1 MLFQKSLSSD
11 LRLYRILLLVGGI
24 AYFAF
29 WFILKSV
36 EPDAF
41 DPILGRAAVSLII
54 LLVLALSYKV
64 AFFRDYIVVSAYFLS
79 HLLTYYYIFLLANN
93 YYSYTYS
100 IGFMTIMFGTAVIFK
115 DSNSLLA
122 YLAMSIAAVGLG
134 YVFVEYPAVPP
145 LMYVSILS
153 TTAII
158 SYLAMSI
165 RFNIQKELDAQNK
178 NLQQVYAEIDK
189 QRRLVEMKNVDIT
202 DSIVY
207 AKKIQFS
214 IIPEKEGLK
223 DFIRDSFIYYRVKD
237 IVSGDFY
244 WYHKKGDELYIA
256 AVDCTGHGV
265 PGALVSMIGITL
277 LKQTIDHQ
285 HIVEPGEILSNMQKE
300 IYSFLQRGSSDGM
313 EISLCSV
320 NLEKKRISYAGAMM
334 KLIMVRNGILTEIKG
349 DRHSISRNTSYEAAF
364 TNHTINFEAGDT
376 FYIFTDGYC
385 DQFGGEKQK
394 KFMFKRFEKLLTEI
408 NPLTMRQQKST
419 LEQTYKG
426 WKGELEQVDDILIIG
441 FKF

>member
-1 MLFQKSLSSD
+1 MLFQKSLPSD

-41 DPILGRAAVSLII
+41 DPILGRAIVSIII
-54 LLVLALSYKV
+54 LLVLALTYRY
-64 AFFRDYIVVSAYFLS
+64 AFFRDYIVDFAYFAS

-100 IGFMTIMFGTAVIFK
+100 IGFMTILFGTAVIFK
-115 DSNSLLA
+115 SSGSLLA
-122 YLAMSIAAVGLG
+122 YLVMSIAAVGLG
-134 YVFVEYPAVPP
+134 YMFVEYPAVPS
-145 LMYVSILS
+145 LMYIAILS

-165 RFNIQKELDAQNK
+165 RFNIQKELDVQNK

-189 QRRLVEMKNVDIT
+189 QRRLVEMKNIDIT

-214 IIPEKEGLK
+214 IIPEKDGLK

-285 HIVEPGEILSNMQKE
+285 HIVQPGEILSNMQKE

-320 NLEKKRISYAGAMM
+320 NQEKKILSYAGAMM
-334 KLIMVRNGILTEIKG
+334 KLIMVRNGVLTEIKG
-349 DRHSISRNTSYEAAF
+349 DRSSISRNTSYEAVF
-364 TNHTINFEAGDT
+364 TNHTVNYEPGDT

-385 DQFGGEKQK
+385 DQFGGDKQK

-408 NPLTMRQQKST
+408 YPLTMRQQKST
-419 LEQTYKG
+419 LDSTYKQ

>member
-41 DPILGRAAVSLII
+41 DPILGRASVSLII
-54 LLVLALSYKV
+54 LLVLVLSYRI
-64 AFFRDYIVVSAYFLS
+64 AFFRDYIVVFAYFLS

-93 YYSYTYS
+93 FYSYTYS
-100 IGFMTIMFGTAVIFK
+100 IGFMTILFGTAVIFK
-115 DSNSLLA
+115 SSKSLLA

-145 LMYVSILS
+145 LMYISILS

-158 SYLAMSI
+158 SFLAMSI

-214 IIPEKEGLK
+214 IIPEKDGLK

-244 WYHKKGDELYIA
+244 WYHKKGDEIYIA

-334 KLIMVRNGILTEIKG
+334 KLIMVRNGVLTEIKG

-364 TNHTINFEAGDT
+364 TNHTVNFEPGDT

-385 DQFGGEKQK
+385 DQFGGDKQK

-419 LEQTYKG
+419 LEQTYKD

>member
-1 MLFQKSLSSD
+1 MLFQKSLPSD

-41 DPILGRAAVSLII
+41 DPILGRAIVSIII
-54 LLVLALSYKV
+54 LLVLALTYRY
-64 AFFRDYIVVSAYFLS
+64 AFFRDYIVDFAYFAS

-100 IGFMTIMFGTAVIFK
+100 IGFMTILFGTAVIFK
-115 DSNSLLA
+115 SSGSLLA
-122 YLAMSIAAVGLG
+122 YLVMSIAAVGLG
-134 YVFVEYPAVPP
+134 YMFVEYPAVPP
-145 LMYVSILS
+145 LMYIAILS

-165 RFNIQKELDAQNK
+165 RFNIQKELDVQNK

-189 QRRLVEMKNVDIT
+189 QRRLVEMKNIDIT

-214 IIPEKEGLK
+214 IIPEKDGLK

-285 HIVEPGEILSNMQKE
+285 HIVQPGEILSNMQKE

-320 NLEKKRISYAGAMM
+320 NQEKKILSYAGAMM
-334 KLIMVRNGILTEIKG
+334 KLIMVRNGVLTEIKG
-349 DRHSISRNTSYEAAF
+349 DRSSISRNTSYEAVF
-364 TNHTINFEAGDT
+364 TNHTVNYEPGDT

-385 DQFGGEKQK
+385 DQFGGDKQK

-408 NPLTMRQQKST
+408 YPLTMRQQKST
-419 LEQTYKG
+419 LDSTYKQ